1 MKEIILPVVALKE
14 ALPGLNK
21 IVSKR
26 AALPVLQHI
35 RLARN
40 AEGIISI
47 QATDLDSFCTY
58 TAKEPQPGLA
68 TEMLIPLDQLA
79 RTAKSLKPEDTIA
92 FIQDGKDKVKLR
104 HSIGGSLVERNLNTL
119 PADQFPPQPT
129 INQPAIPLEPGF
141 GLALRQAL
149 ECCSEDTSRAILKGA
164 CLDVTDRKFH
174 YVVGTNGRCLFS
186 ANSFCFDLQKSV
198 VIPDSKFLEWPDLL
212 DEELVSL
219 SVEPA
224 KEEQPASE
232 SEPYKA
238 AEPGWIKLQ
247 SGCWTFITKEID
259 GQFPN
264 WKQVIPETGGKWTR
278 IQLSDESIKQLVLVV
293 PSLPG
298 DDSPNRPI
306 RLRVESNQLVVE
318 GQNLDDA
325 TWTSIPIQNV
335 TITGKPVTVA
345 LNRSY
350 LTNALRFGLNQLEVE
365 NPLSPVVFSKG
376 GKKMVIMPINLEGP
390 GRINAPQP
398 EPEPEA
404 TSPEP
409 EQTQPPAEPEA
420 QTERTAMPTAT
431 RATTPEPMTRFQ
443 PIETNNNG
451 SESTVK
457 SLVEHVEQIKDSLK
471 GIVRELNTVIDTV
484 KLAEKERKSS
494 EKEIEAIRS
503 KLRQIQSV
511 AI

>member
-1 MKEIILPVVALKE
+1 MKEIILPVMALKE

-58 TAKEPQPGLA
+58 TAKEPQPGPA
-68 TEMLIPLDQLA
+68 IEMLVPLDQLA

-92 FIQDGKDKVKLR
+92 FIQDGKDKVKLH

-174 YVVGTNGRCLFS
+174 YVVGTNGRYLFS

-335 TITGKPVTVA
+335 TITGKPVMVA
-345 LNRSY
+345 LSCASY
-350 LTNALRFGLNQLEVE
+350 WDSTCPV
-365 NPLSPVVFSKG
+365 NPPSP
-376 GKKMVIMPINLEGP
+376 
-390 GRINAPQP
+390 
-398 EPEPEA
+398 
-404 TSPEP
+404 
-409 EQTQPPAEPEA
+409 
-420 QTERTAMPTAT
+420 
-431 RATTPEPMTRFQ
+431 
-443 PIETNNNG
+443 
-451 SESTVK
+451 
-457 SLVEHVEQIKDSLK
+457 
-471 GIVRELNTVIDTV
+471 
-484 KLAEKERKSS
+484 
-494 EKEIEAIRS
+494 
-503 KLRQIQSV
+503 
-511 AI
+511 

>member
-1 MKEIILPVVALKE
+1 MKEIILPVMALKE

-40 AEGIISI
+40 ADGIISI

-58 TAKEPQPGLA
+58 TAKEPQPGSA
-68 TEMLIPLDQLA
+68 VDMLIPLDQLSKA
-79 RTAKSLKPEDTIA
+79 AKSLNSEGTIA
-92 FIQDGKDKVKLR
+92 FIQDDKDKVKLR
-104 HSIGGSLVERNLNTL
+104 YSTGGSLVERNLNTL
-119 PADQFPPQPT
+119 PADQFPPAPA
-129 INQPAIPLEPGF
+129 INQASIALEPGF

-149 ECCSEDTSRAILKGA
+149 ECCSEDFTRRIISGA

-174 YVVGTNGRCLFS
+174 YVVGTNGRFLFS

-198 VIPDSKFLEWPDLL
+198 VIPDSKFLQWPNLM

-224 KEEQPASE
+224 KDEQPAKDGQ
-232 SEPYKA
+232 PYKA
-238 AEPGWIKLQ
+238 AEPGWIKLE
-247 SGCWTFITKEID
+247 SGRWTFITKEIA

-264 WKQVIPETGGKWTR
+264 WKQVIPVTNGKWTR
-278 IQLSDESIKQLVLVV
+278 TVLSDESMKQMLLVV

-298 DDSPNRPI
+298 DDSQNRPV
-306 RLRVESNQLVVE
+306 RLRVESHQLVVE
-318 GQNLDDA
+318 GQNKDDA

-345 LNRSY
+345 LNRTY
-350 LTNALRFGLNQLEVE
+350 LTQALRFGLNQMEVQDQ
-365 NPLSPVVFSKG
+365 LSPVVFSNG
-376 GKKMVIMPINLEGP
+376 GKKMVIMPINLDGP
-390 GRINAPQP
+390 ARVEVHPQP
-398 EPEPEA
+398 DSEA
-404 TSPEP
+404 TTPEP
-409 EQTQPPAEPEA
+409 EQTQPPEPEA
-420 QTERTAMPTAT
+420 QTERTEMTTTT
-431 RATTPEPMTRFQ
+431 RATLPEPMTRFA
-443 PIETNNNG
+443 PIETNHNG
-451 SESTVK
+451 NGNESTVK

-484 KLAEKERKSS
+484 KQAEKERKSS
-494 EKEIEAIRS
+494 EKEIEAVRC

>member
-58 TAKEPQPGLA
+58 TAKEPQPGPA
-68 TEMLIPLDQLA
+68 IEMLVPLDQLA

-212 DEELVSL
+212 DQELVSL

-264 WKQVIPETGGKWTR
+264 WKQVIRVASASMRGPKKPAGE
-278 IQLSDESIKQLVLVV
+278 
-293 PSLPG
+293 PSARHLAG
-298 DDSPNRPI
+298 RSARS
-306 RLRVESNQLVVE
+306 RYHAGCLRWYRVETAPARSSRVTTW
-318 GQNLDDA
+318 LDA
-325 TWTSIPIQNV
+325 P
-335 TITGKPVTVA
+335 
-345 LNRSY
+345 
-350 LTNALRFGLNQLEVE
+350 GLPWRGVG
-365 NPLSPVVFSKG
+365 V
-376 GKKMVIMPINLEGP
+376 
-390 GRINAPQP
+390 
-398 EPEPEA
+398 
-404 TSPEP
+404 
-409 EQTQPPAEPEA
+409 
-420 QTERTAMPTAT
+420 
-431 RATTPEPMTRFQ
+431 
-443 PIETNNNG
+443 
-451 SESTVK
+451 
-457 SLVEHVEQIKDSLK
+457 H
-471 GIVRELNTVIDTV
+471 
-484 KLAEKERKSS
+484 
-494 EKEIEAIRS
+494 
-503 KLRQIQSV
+503 
-511 AI
+511 